1 TKYFLVFYASMLWLT
16 KCKEKGRDPLY
27 RVAKDILDKFFP
39 LISGCFGTE
48 TEKNEKN
55 NRYSTT
61 FLRFYIAF

>member
-1 TKYFLVFYASMLWLT
+1 MLWLT

-48 TEKNEKN
+48 TEKMKKIIDIQQL
-55 NRYSTT
+55 
-61 FLRFYIAF
+61 FFDFILHFD